1 MVKVPESVVT
11 TPLDWPRIVTET
23 PVKIFSFSPMTF
35 PLTVA
40 DFFCANENEQIRINN
55 RDSPM
60 RLVFTKADFAL
71 K

>member
-1 MVKVPESVVT
+1 MV
-11 TPLDWPRIVTET
+11 TPLDWPSIVTET

-40 DFFCANENEQIRINN
+40 DFFCANENEQIKRSK
-55 RDSPM
+55 RDSPK